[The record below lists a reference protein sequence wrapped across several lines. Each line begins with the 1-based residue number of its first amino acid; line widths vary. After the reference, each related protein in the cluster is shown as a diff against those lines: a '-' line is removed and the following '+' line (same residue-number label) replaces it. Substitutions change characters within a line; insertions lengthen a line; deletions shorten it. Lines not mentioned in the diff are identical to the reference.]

1 MAFSRLGLIGHFD
14 KGEAAGLSGVAIAH
28 DAGFLNCAVRG
39 KSCLELGL
47 RGLISK
53 VSNKNIRH

>member
-1 MAFSRLGLIGHFD
+1 LIGHFD
-14 KGEAAGLSGVAIAH
+14 KSEAARLAGVAIAYY
-28 DAGFLNCAVRG
+28 AGFLNGAVRG
-39 KSCLELGL
+39 KSSLELGL